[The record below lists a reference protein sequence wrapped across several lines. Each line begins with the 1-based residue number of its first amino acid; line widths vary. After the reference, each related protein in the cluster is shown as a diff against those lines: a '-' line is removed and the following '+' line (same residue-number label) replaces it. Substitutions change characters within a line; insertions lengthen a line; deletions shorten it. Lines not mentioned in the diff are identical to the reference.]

1 MTVTLFPDPF
11 KRLQSSPSGV
21 PLTFPPSPLPHAI
34 VFPSG
39 KGTIAYMSILLFLDK
54 KSCVA
59 APVAVPRV
67 THDVNIIMQEDDI
80 QNILLMALKFMLR
93 SGSFWL

>member
-59 APVAVPRV
+59 APVVVPRV